1 MEQYHCECWL
11 TYHLICCSPADADL
25 SFLTRLGQHVSQGVA
40 TPSPAPQSSLS
51 RVIFH
56 HLFKSAPAV
65 LSKTLSEQQHVGLKA
80 ALNILSHVNKFT
92 VKDSSPTWMLFEY
105 ANCRLWA
112 KLAEV
117 VLRSLADSSE
127 LLDEAMRYVLQPNGM
142 LGAQSMD
149 NVSVETAS
157 SKVLSRL
164 QDVELL
170 SGKCRVAHC
179 LGRVLSDKQGNS
191 IRVTQ
196 YKAQHVRG
204 TMTKGES
211 SELEIPRK
219 IHVMN
224 SEVEKALKLCAV
236 QIVAHSLWL
245 KGFSDKDHMCQADS
259 VRYLFW
265 LILYT
270 VATLKF
276 QSTI

>member
-117 VLRSLADSSE
+117 VLRSVADSSE

-149 NVSVETAS
+149 NVSVETTS
-157 SKVLSRL
+157 SKVLSRF

-245 KGFSDKDHMCQADS
+245 QGFSDKDHMCQADS
-259 VRYLFW
+259 VRYLF
-265 LILYT
+265 
-270 VATLKF
+270 
-276 QSTI
+276 